1 MMHSFT
7 SFTGHFH
14 TWTTRNTVKVK
25 LFGLSSAF
33 SKFQLAL
40 KREKL
45 EGARVNSHLTVRT
58 INDLT
63 NGLQYVR
70 LQDCGELQVTKPCP
84 LLFSLYTS
92 GFRYTMN
99 CHLQMFSNDTAITGY
114 VSEGNNLE

>member
-1 MMHSFT
+1 MHSFT
-7 SFTGHFH
+7 SFTDHFH
-14 TWTTRNTVKVK
+14 TWSTGNTVKVK
-25 LFGLSSAF
+25 LFELPSAF

-45 EGARVNSHLTVRT
+45 EEAAVNSHLTVRT
-58 INDLT
+58 VNYLT
-63 NGLQYVR
+63 NRLEYVR
-70 LQDCGELQVTKPCP
+70 LQDCGGPQVMNLCP

-114 VSEGNNLE
+114 VSEGNDLE